1 VPKAIHRLKLVRL
14 LAPTALGVH
23 AATLEAQEPQLVD
36 ISPCVAIESGVARLD
51 CYDALARSAREAAA
65 HAHAPAPAPA
75 PAPAQSVRAA
85 PPASNR
91 EARAASAS
99 SSADAREAAVEIAS
113 EVAELREIQPGR
125 LEITLTNGQI
135 WRQVNSDRYRL
146 RVGHEVVL
154 YPTRFGEHY
163 RLTAPALRG
172 FIQVDRVR

>member
-1 VPKAIHRLKLVRL
+1 VYAT
-14 LAPTALGVH
+14 AP
-23 AATLEAQEPQLVD
+23 EAQEPRLVN
-36 ISPCVAIESGVARLD
+36 ISPCVAIESCVARLD
-51 CYDALARSAREAAA
+51 CYDALAASARESA
-65 HAHAPAPAPA
+65 APASAPTPSAHVVPPASSTRA
-75 PAPAQSVRAA
+75 PDREPRAA
-85 PPASNR
+85 PS
-91 EARAASAS
+91 SAS
-99 SSADAREAAVEIAS
+99 AREAAVEIAS